1 MKLSMIFSKKCFA
14 AFFSLAVLCAASR
27 AELFSSS
34 HYGWTLDLPEGF
46 FLSDAT
52 DDGRSYFF
60 EHDFMK
66 VRLAIKLFPRG
77 TFERNDLAME
87 DTLTKLNA
95 DGEIDGF
102 LWRKRHVSVANF
114 SFHIPGNKTAQSGWG
129 ISANL
134 PKSGA
139 DIVVLCYA
147 DSEKANDVQQFI
159 ISALDSIV
167 IEEDD
172 WRNPGLI
179 TSYAFP
185 SRQKK
190 DVAIQIDGTNIFTNI
205 PGEASDSANFVIER
219 EFSVL
224 TLYAARKNW
233 KEAWQ
238 RYYRL
243 IFREA
248 YSRLDDA
255 AQDIRKA
262 LGAGSPGAQ
271 TPQSKFEMLKKLLA
285 WVQDFRYNRNQNA
298 SDFNDLAS
306 VLQDEGSDCDS
317 RSLLLCVLM
326 EHYGVKSELF
336 ISKEYSHAVC
346 GFDVPGNGA
355 KITVDGTNYLL
366 CETTAHV
373 EPGLVAQEH
382 SDTGK
387 WIGVDLP

>member
-1 MKLSMIFSKKCFA
+1 MKFSKKIFA
-14 AFFSLAVLCAASR
+14 AIFSLAIFCAAAG

-52 DDGRSYFF
+52 GDGLSYFF

-66 VRLAIKLFPRG
+66 VRLAIKIFPNG
-77 TFERNDLAME
+77 KFQRNDLAME
-87 DTLTKLNA
+87 DTLNKLNA

-102 LWRKRHVSVANF
+102 LWRGRQVSVANF
-114 SFHIPGNKTAQSGWG
+114 SFQIPGNQTAQSGWG
-129 ISANL
+129 ISAAL

-147 DSEKANDVQQFI
+147 DSEISDDVRQFI

-167 IEEDD
+167 LEDDD
-172 WRNPGLI
+172 WRKPGII
-179 TSYAFP
+179 TCYAFP
-185 SRQKK
+185 PQQENDIALK
-190 DVAIQIDGTNIFTNI
+190 IDGKDIFTKI
-205 PGEASDSANFVIER
+205 PSEASDSANFVIER

-224 TLYAARKNW
+224 SLYAARKHW

-248 YSRLDDA
+248 YSRFDDA
-255 AQDIRKA
+255 AKDIQNA
-262 LGAGSPGAQ
+262 LGGNALNAKSPQA
-271 TPQSKFEMLKKLLA
+271 KFEVLKKLLA
-285 WVQDFRYNRNQNA
+285 WVQDFQYNRNQNS

-306 VLQDEGSDCDS
+306 VLQDKGSDCDS

-336 ISKEYSHAVC
+336 VSMEYSHAVC
-346 GFDVPGNGA
+346 GFGLAEKGA
-355 KITVDGTNYLL
+355 KINVDGTNYLL

-382 SDTGK
+382 SETSK
-387 WIGVDLP
+387 WISVDLP

>member
-1 MKLSMIFSKKCFA
+1 MKFSKKIFA
-14 AFFSLAVLCAASR
+14 AIFSLAIFCAASR

-52 DDGRSYFF
+52 DDGLSYFF

-66 VRLAIKLFPRG
+66 VRLAIKIFPSG
-77 TFERNDLAME
+77 KFQRNDLAME
-87 DTLTKLNA
+87 DALNKLNA

-102 LWRKRHVSVANF
+102 LWRERQVSVANF
-114 SFHIPGNKTAQSGWG
+114 SFQIPGNQTAQSGWG
-129 ISANL
+129 ISASL

-147 DSEKANDVQQFI
+147 DSENSNDVQQFI

-167 IEEDD
+167 LEDDD
-172 WRNPGLI
+172 WRKPGII

-185 SRQKK
+185 ARQKK
-190 DVAIQIDGTNIFTNI
+190 DIALKIDGKDIFTKI
-205 PGEASDSANFVIER
+205 PSEASDSANFVIER

-248 YSRLDDA
+248 YSRFDDA
-255 AQDIRKA
+255 EKDIRNA
-262 LGAGSPGAQ
+262 LGASALNAK
-271 TPQSKFEMLKKLLA
+271 QSKFEMLKKLLA
-285 WVQDFRYNRNQNA
+285 WIQDFQYNRNQNS

-306 VLQDEGSDCDS
+306 VLQDKGSDCDS

-336 ISKEYSHAVC
+336 VSMEYSHALC
-346 GFDVPGNGA
+346 GFDFAEKGA
-355 KITVDGTNYLL
+355 KINVDGTNYLL

-382 SDTGK
+382 SDTSK
-387 WIGVDLP
+387 WISVDLP

>member
-1 MKLSMIFSKKCFA
+1 MTLSKKIFA
-14 AFFSLAVLCAASR
+14 AIFSLAIFCAASR

-52 DDGRSYFF
+52 DDGLSYFF

-66 VRLAIKLFPRG
+66 VRLAIKIFPSG
-77 TFERNDLAME
+77 KFQRNDLAME
-87 DTLTKLNA
+87 DALNKLNA

-102 LWRKRHVSVANF
+102 LWRERQVSVASF
-114 SFHIPGNKTAQSGWG
+114 SFQIPGNQTAQSGWG
-129 ISANL
+129 ISASL

-147 DSEKANDVQQFI
+147 DSENSNDVQQFI

-167 IEEDD
+167 LEDDD
-172 WRNPGLI
+172 WRKPGII

-185 SRQKK
+185 ARQKK
-190 DVAIQIDGTNIFTNI
+190 DIALKIDGKYIFTKI
-205 PGEASDSANFVIER
+205 PSEASDSANFVIER

-248 YSRLDDA
+248 YSKFDDA
-255 AQDIRKA
+255 AKDIRNA
-262 LGAGSPGAQ
+262 LGASALNAK
-271 TPQSKFEMLKKLLA
+271 QSKFEMLKKLLA
-285 WVQDFRYNRNQNA
+285 WTQDFQYNRNQNS

-306 VLQDEGSDCDS
+306 VLQDKGSDCDS

-336 ISKEYSHAVC
+336 ISMEYSHAIC
-346 GFDVPGNGA
+346 GFDFAEKGA
-355 KITVDGTNYLL
+355 KINVDGTNYLL

-373 EPGLVAQEH
+373 KPGLVAQEH
-382 SDTGK
+382 SDTSK
-387 WIGVDLP
+387 WISVDLP

>member
-1 MKLSMIFSKKCFA
+1 MTLSKKIFA
-14 AFFSLAVLCAASR
+14 AIFSLAIFCAASR

-52 DDGRSYFF
+52 DDGLSYFF

-66 VRLAIKLFPRG
+66 VRLAIKIFPSG
-77 TFERNDLAME
+77 KFQRNDLAME
-87 DTLTKLNA
+87 DALNKLNA

-102 LWRKRHVSVANF
+102 LWRERQVSVANF
-114 SFHIPGNKTAQSGWG
+114 SFQIPGNQTAQSGWG
-129 ISANL
+129 ISASL

-147 DSEKANDVQQFI
+147 DSENSNDVQQFI

-167 IEEDD
+167 LEDDD
-172 WRNPGLI
+172 WRKPGII

-185 SRQKK
+185 ARQKK
-190 DVAIQIDGTNIFTNI
+190 DIALKIDGKDIFTKI
-205 PGEASDSANFVIER
+205 PSEASDSANFVIER

-248 YSRLDDA
+248 
-255 AQDIRKA
+255 
-262 LGAGSPGAQ
+262 
-271 TPQSKFEMLKKLLA
+271 
-285 WVQDFRYNRNQNA
+285 
-298 SDFNDLAS
+298 
-306 VLQDEGSDCDS
+306 
-317 RSLLLCVLM
+317 
-326 EHYGVKSELF
+326 
-336 ISKEYSHAVC
+336 
-346 GFDVPGNGA
+346 
-355 KITVDGTNYLL
+355 
-366 CETTAHV
+366 
-373 EPGLVAQEH
+373 
-382 SDTGK
+382 
-387 WIGVDLP
+387 

>member
-1 MKLSMIFSKKCFA
+1 MKLFKTIFA
-14 AFFSLAVLCAASR
+14 AILSLAIFCGAVS

-52 DDGRSYFF
+52 DDGLSYFF

-66 VRLAIKLFPRG
+66 VRLAIKIFPRG
-77 TFERNDLAME
+77 KFQRNDLAME
-87 DTLTKLNA
+87 DTLNKLRA

-102 LWRKRHVSVANF
+102 LWRERQVSVANF
-114 SFHIPGNKTAQSGWG
+114 SFQIPGNKTAQSGWG
-129 ISANL
+129 ISASL

-139 DIVVLCYA
+139 DIVVICYA
-147 DSEKANDVQQFI
+147 DSENSNDVQQFI

-167 IEEDD
+167 IEESD
-172 WRNPGLI
+172 WRKPGII

-185 SRQKK
+185 SEQKK
-190 DVAIQIDGTNIFTNI
+190 DIAIQIDGKNIFTKI
-205 PGEASDSANFVIER
+205 PAEASDSANFVIDR

-224 TLYAARKNW
+224 TLYSARKNW

-248 YSRLDDA
+248 YSRMDDA
-255 AQDIRKA
+255 ALDIYNA
-262 LGAGSPGAQ
+262 LGEKILNAESGGR
-271 TPQSKFEMLKKLLA
+271 MLELARMLLS
-285 WVQDFRYNRNQNA
+285 WVQDFQYNRRQNS

-306 VLQDEGSDCDS
+306 VLQDKGSDCDS

-326 EHYGVKSELF
+326 EHYGIKSELF
-336 ISKEYSHAVC
+336 ISREYSHAIC
-346 GFDVPGNGA
+346 GFDLPGKGA
-355 KITVDGTNYLL
+355 RINVDGTNYLL

>member
-1 MKLSMIFSKKCFA
+1 MKLFKTIFA
-14 AFFSLAVLCAASR
+14 AILSLAIFCGAVS

-52 DDGRSYFF
+52 DDGLSYFF

-66 VRLAIKLFPRG
+66 VRLAIKIFPRG
-77 TFERNDLAME
+77 KFQRNDLAME
-87 DTLTKLNA
+87 DTLNKLRA

-102 LWRKRHVSVANF
+102 LWRERQVSIANF
-114 SFHIPGNKTAQSGWG
+114 SFQIPGNKTAQSGWG
-129 ISANL
+129 ISASL

-139 DIVVLCYA
+139 DIVVICYA
-147 DSEKANDVQQFI
+147 DSENSNDVQQFI

-167 IEEDD
+167 IEESD
-172 WRNPGLI
+172 WRKPGII

-185 SRQKK
+185 TRQKK
-190 DVAIQIDGTNIFTNI
+190 DIAIQIDGKDIFTKI
-205 PGEASDSANFVIER
+205 PAEASDSANFVIER

-224 TLYAARKNW
+224 TLYSARKNW

-255 AQDIRKA
+255 ARDIYNS
-262 LGAGSPGAQ
+262 LGETILNAENGGR
-271 TPQSKFEMLKKLLA
+271 MLELTRRLLA
-285 WVQDFRYNRNQNA
+285 WVQDFQYNRLQNK
-298 SDFNDLAS
+298 SDFNDIAS
-306 VLQDEGSDCDS
+306 VLQDKGSDCDS

-336 ISKEYSHAVC
+336 ISGEYSHAIC
-346 GFDVPGNGA
+346 GFDLPGKGA
-355 KITVDGTNYLL
+355 RINVDGTNYLL

-382 SDTGK
+382 SDTNK
-387 WIGVDLP
+387 WISVDLP

>member
-1 MKLSMIFSKKCFA
+1 MKLFKTIFA
-14 AFFSLAVLCAASR
+14 AILSLAIFCGAVS

-52 DDGRSYFF
+52 DDGLSYFF

-66 VRLAIKLFPRG
+66 VRLAIKIFPRG
-77 TFERNDLAME
+77 KFQRNDLAME
-87 DTLTKLNA
+87 DTLNKLRA

-102 LWRKRHVSVANF
+102 LWRERQVSVADF
-114 SFHIPGNKTAQSGWG
+114 SFQIPGNKTAQSGWG
-129 ISANL
+129 ISASL

-139 DIVVLCYA
+139 DIVVICYA
-147 DSEKANDVQQFI
+147 DSENSNDVQQFI

-167 IEEDD
+167 IEESD
-172 WRNPGLI
+172 WRKPGII

-185 SRQKK
+185 TLQKK
-190 DVAIQIDGTNIFTNI
+190 DIAIQIDGKNIFTKI
-205 PGEASDSANFVIER
+205 PAEASDSANFVIDR

-224 TLYAARKNW
+224 TLYSARKNW

-248 YSRLDDA
+248 YSRMDDA
-255 AQDIRKA
+255 ALDIYNA
-262 LGAGSPGAQ
+262 LGEKILNAENGGR
-271 TPQSKFEMLKKLLA
+271 MLELARMLLS
-285 WVQDFRYNRNQNA
+285 WVQDFQYNRRQNS

-306 VLQDEGSDCDS
+306 VLQDKGSDCDS

-326 EHYGVKSELF
+326 EHYGIKSELF
-336 ISKEYSHAVC
+336 ISREYSHAIC
-346 GFDVPGNGA
+346 GFDLPGKGA
-355 KITVDGTNYLL
+355 RIKVDGTNYLL

>member
-1 MKLSMIFSKKCFA
+1 MKFFKKIFA
-14 AFFSLAVLCAASR
+14 AIFSLAIFCAASR

-52 DDGRSYFF
+52 DDGLSYFF
-60 EHDFMK
+60 EHEFMK
-66 VRLAIKLFPRG
+66 VRLAIKIFPSG
-77 TFERNDLAME
+77 KFQRNDLAME
-87 DTLTKLNA
+87 DVLNKLNA

-102 LWRKRHVSVANF
+102 LWRERQVSVANF
-114 SFHIPGNKTAQSGWG
+114 SFQIPGNKTAQSGWG
-129 ISANL
+129 ISASL

-139 DIVVLCYA
+139 NIVVLCYA
-147 DSEKANDVQQFI
+147 DSENSNDVQQFI
-159 ISALDSIV
+159 VSALDSIV
-167 IEEDD
+167 LEDDD
-172 WRNPGLI
+172 WRKPGII

-185 SRQKK
+185 AQQKK
-190 DVAIQIDGTNIFTNI
+190 DIALKIDGKNIFTKI
-205 PGEASDSANFVIER
+205 PGDASDSANFVIER

-248 YSRLDDA
+248 YSKFDDA
-255 AQDIRKA
+255 AKDIRNA
-262 LGAGSPGAQ
+262 LGGNALNSR
-271 TPQSKFEMLKKLLA
+271 QSNFEILKKLLA
-285 WVQDFRYNRNQNA
+285 WTQDFQYNRNQNS

-306 VLQDEGSDCDS
+306 VLQNKGSDCDS

-336 ISKEYSHAVC
+336 ISMEYSHAIC
-346 GFDVPGNGA
+346 GFDLAGSGA
-355 KITVDGTNYLL
+355 RINVDGTNYLL

-373 EPGLVAQEH
+373 DPGLVAQEH
-382 SDTGK
+382 SETSK
-387 WIGVDLP
+387 WISVDLP

>member
-1 MKLSMIFSKKCFA
+1 MRFSKKIFA
-14 AFFSLAVLCAASR
+14 ALLSFAIFCGVSR

-34 HYGWTLDLPEGF
+34 LYGWTLDLPEGF

-52 DDGRSYFF
+52 DDGLSYFF

-66 VRLAIKLFPRG
+66 VRLAIKIFPSG
-77 TFERNDLAME
+77 KFQRNDLAME
-87 DTLTKLNA
+87 DTLNKLNA

-102 LWRKRHVSVANF
+102 LWRERQVSVANY
-114 SFHIPGNKTAQSGWG
+114 SFQIPGNKTAQSGWG
-129 ISANL
+129 ISASL

-147 DSEKANDVQQFI
+147 DDENSNDVLQFI
-159 ISALDSIV
+159 ISALDSLV

-172 WRNPGLI
+172 WRKPGLI

-185 SRQKK
+185 AGQKK
-190 DVAIQIDGTNIFTNI
+190 DIALQIDGKKIFTKI
-205 PGEASDSANFVIER
+205 PDAASDSASFVIER

-224 TLYAARKNW
+224 TLYASRKNW

-248 YSRLDDA
+248 YSRLDEA
-255 AQDIRKA
+255 AKDIHNA
-262 LGAGSPGAQ
+262 LSERPLSAQ
-271 TPQSKFEMLKKLLA
+271 NNQQKFEMLKKLLA
-285 WVQDFRYNRNQNA
+285 WVQDFQYARNQNA

-306 VLQDEGSDCDS
+306 AMQDKGSDCDS
-317 RSLLLCVLM
+317 RALLLCVLM
-326 EHYGVKSELF
+326 EHYGVKTELF
-336 ISKEYSHAVC
+336 VSMEYSHAIC
-346 GFDVPGNGA
+346 GFDLAGA
-355 KITVDGTNYLL
+355 GARINVDGTNYLL

-382 SDTGK
+382 SETSK
-387 WIGVDLP
+387 WISVDLP

>member
-1 MKLSMIFSKKCFA
+1 MKFSKKIFA
-14 AFFSLAVLCAASR
+14 AVFSLAIFCAASR

-52 DDGRSYFF
+52 DDGLSYFF
-60 EHDFMK
+60 EHEFMK
-66 VRLAIKLFPRG
+66 VRLAIKIFPSG
-77 TFERNDLAME
+77 KFQRNDLAME
-87 DTLTKLNA
+87 ETLNKLNA

-102 LWRKRHVSVANF
+102 LWRERQVSVANF
-114 SFHIPGNKTAQSGWG
+114 SFQIPGNKTAQSGWG
-129 ISANL
+129 ISAGL

-147 DSEKANDVQQFI
+147 DSENSNDVQQFI

-167 IEEDD
+167 LEDDD
-172 WRNPGLI
+172 WRKPGII

-185 SRQKK
+185 AQQKK
-190 DVAIQIDGTNIFTNI
+190 DIAIKIDGKNIFTKI
-205 PGEASDSANFVIER
+205 PGSASDSANFVIER

-248 YSRLDDA
+248 YSRFDDA
-255 AQDIRKA
+255 AKDIRNA
-262 LGAGSPGAQ
+262 LGGNALNAKQPN
-271 TPQSKFEMLKKLLA
+271 FEILKKLLA
-285 WVQDFRYNRNQNA
+285 WTQDFQYNRNQNA

-306 VLQDEGSDCDS
+306 VLQNKGSDCDS

-336 ISKEYSHAVC
+336 ISMEYSHAIC
-346 GFDVPGNGA
+346 GFDLAGNGA
-355 KITVDGTNYLL
+355 RINVDGTNYLL

-382 SDTGK
+382 SETSK
-387 WIGVDLP
+387 WISVDLP

>member
-1 MKLSMIFSKKCFA
+1 MTLSKKIFA
-14 AFFSLAVLCAASR
+14 AIFSLAIFCAASR

-52 DDGRSYFF
+52 DDGLSYFF

-66 VRLAIKLFPRG
+66 VRLAIKIFPNG
-77 TFERNDLAME
+77 KFQRNDLAME
-87 DTLTKLNA
+87 DALNKLNA

-102 LWRKRHVSVANF
+102 LWRERQVSVANF
-114 SFHIPGNKTAQSGWG
+114 SFQIPGNQTAQSGWG
-129 ISANL
+129 ISASL

-139 DIVVLCYA
+139 DIVVFCYA
-147 DSEKANDVQQFI
+147 DSENSNDVQQFI

-167 IEEDD
+167 LEDDD
-172 WRNPGLI
+172 WRKPGII

-185 SRQKK
+185 ARQKK
-190 DVAIQIDGTNIFTNI
+190 DIALKIDGKDIFTKI
-205 PGEASDSANFVIER
+205 PSDASDSANFVIER

-248 YSRLDDA
+248 YSRFDDA
-255 AQDIRKA
+255 AKDIRNA
-262 LGAGSPGAQ
+262 LGASALNAK
-271 TPQSKFEMLKKLLA
+271 QSKFEMLKKLLA
-285 WVQDFRYNRNQNA
+285 WTQDFQYNRNQNS

-306 VLQDEGSDCDS
+306 VLQDKGSDCDS

-336 ISKEYSHAVC
+336 ISMEYSHALC
-346 GFDVPGNGA
+346 GFDLAEKGA
-355 KITVDGTNYLL
+355 KINVDGTNYLL

-382 SDTGK
+382 SDTSK
-387 WIGVDLP
+387 WISVDLL